1 MCWIMVILQS
11 RSRYTAKSLFL
22 SLHGH
27 DFIIMP
33 NDAVDGYFQG
43 KSLTALTAFWY
54 TQQCW

>member
-1 MCWIMVILQS
+1 MVILQS

>member
-1 MCWIMVILQS
+1 MILQS

-33 NDAVDGYFQG
+33 NDAVDGNFPG
-43 KSLTALTAFWY
+43 KSCTAVTVFWY
-54 TQQCW
+54 TQQRQ